1 MLTEKMAEEMAE
13 EIEREDFDI
22 SNFKILYVGYPVLG
36 GVASGSGVA
45 FPLSR
50 TELDA
55 LRQRVEKEGRSFSDA
70 IREKLKRRK
79 DS

>member
-1 MLTEKMAEEMAE
+1 VITEKVAEEMAE

-36 GVASGSGVA
+36 GAASGSGVA

-55 LRQRVEKEGRSFSDA
+55 LRQCAEKEGRSFSDEL
-70 IREKLKRRK
+70 RKKLKRRT